1 MRSGE
6 LRALRYDAI
15 GCEMITIDQAYAD
28 RAGIKA
34 PKGKKTRYVPCP
46 EFLCT
51 ALKEL
56 ALENPFVTMPSLVF
70 WSKRNGSVVS
80 SHYFS
85 ERFTQELVRSSLFTK
100 SALAERNISFH
111 SLRHMANTLLR
122 GSVDEHVLRMTIGHS
137 SQQLSDLYTHLSQ
150 RGLKSVAL
158 AQQNNILPLLGQG
171 FALSPEQVDE
181 QEQEDKE
188 YIDDGE
194 EA

>member
-1 MRSGE
+1 
-6 LRALRYDAI
+6 
-15 GCEMITIDQAYAD
+15 
-28 RAGIKA
+28 
-34 PKGKKTRYVPCP
+34 
-46 EFLCT
+46 
-51 ALKEL
+51 
-56 ALENPFVTMPSLVF
+56 
-70 WSKRNGSVVS
+70 
-80 SHYFS
+80 
-85 ERFTQELVRSSLFTK
+85 
-100 SALAERNISFH
+100 
-111 SLRHMANTLLR
+111 MANTLLR